1 MKKQSDVVLEK
12 SLAQPLSITISI
24 TPKDADF
31 LRDHTFWMGES
42 PEQLVSRLYANYAK
56 PDGEGEDRLWDIAR
70 DPERRAVAFKRNN
83 LSASKIASLNR
94 SLDATFEKLRQ
105 VWEHETVKSLKR
117 LPPQKR
123 GDFLRNVPPEDV
135 QRLLILA
142 EA

>member
-1 MKKQSDVVLEK
+1 MTKQSDVVLDK

-24 TPKDADF
+24 TSKDADF
-31 LRDHTFWMGES
+31 LRDHIFWTGES
-42 PEQLVSRLYANYAK
+42 AEQLVSRLYANYAK
-56 PDGEGEDRLWDIAR
+56 HDGEGEARLWDIAR
-70 DPERRAVAFKRNN
+70 DPERRAVAFKRNH
-83 LSASKIASLNR
+83 LSASTIASLNQ
-94 SLDATFEKLRQ
+94 SLDATFETLRQ

-123 GDFLRNVPPEDV
+123 ADFLRNIPPEDV